1 MKTLRKFSLALLSMI
16 LLFTLTSCDGSGS
29 GIGTGVSDT
38 AKVEKSVLSVMNTA
52 LGTDFTN
59 DESLRSKADYIWDKV
74 DKNGRIFWTQSVYVP
89 ESENGKLFWVEPIY
103 DSNTFGEDS
112 KFQLTAFTEEEL
124 KKYENPSKELLAQ
137 VKQKVEN
144 VAYNTEITSLC
155 VTARNIGGKVYVVYV
170 KESRSK

>member
-1 MKTLRKFSLALLSMI
+1 MKILRKFSIALLSMV
-16 LLFTLTSCDGSGS
+16 LLFTLTSCG
-29 GIGTGVSDT
+29 GTGAVSVDA

-74 DKNGRIFWTQSVYVP
+74 DENGRIFWTQSVYFP
-89 ESENGKLFWVEPIY
+89 EGENGEIFWVAPIY
-103 DSNTFGEDS
+103 DSDTFGEDS

-137 VKQKVEN
+137 VKQKIGPADN
-144 VAYNTEITSLC
+144 YTELTSLC
-155 VTARNIGGKVYVVYV
+155 VTARNISGKVYVVYV
-170 KESRSK
+170 RELRSK

>member
-16 LLFTLTSCDGSGS
+16 LLFTLTSCDGSGT
-29 GIGTGVSDT
+29 GTGVSDT
-38 AKVEKSVLSVMNTA
+38 AKVEKSVLSVMNAA

-74 DKNGRIFWTQSVYVP
+74 DKNGRIFWTQSIYYP
-89 ESENGKLFWVEPIY
+89 EGENGERFWVEPIY
-103 DSNTFGEDS
+103 DSDTFGEDS

-124 KKYENPSKELLAQ
+124 KKYENPSKELLEQ
-137 VKQKVEN
+137 VKQKIGAADN
-144 VAYNTEITSLC
+144 YTEVTSLC

-170 KESRSK
+170 REIRSK

>member
-1 MKTLRKFSLALLSMI
+1 MKTIRKFSLVLLSMV
-16 LLFTLTSCDGSGS
+16 LLFTLTSCDE
-29 GIGTGVSDT
+29 TGAVSVDT

-74 DKNGRIFWTQSVYVP
+74 DKNGRIFWTQSIYYP
-89 ESENGKLFWVEPIY
+89 EGENGERFWVEPIY
-103 DSNTFGEDS
+103 DSDTFAEDS

-124 KKYENPSKELLAQ
+124 KKYASPSKELLAQ
-137 VKQKVEN
+137 VKQKIGAADN
-144 VAYNTEITSLC
+144 YTEVTSLC

-170 KESRSK
+170 REIRSK

>member
-1 MKTLRKFSLALLSMI
+1 MRTIRKFSLVLLSMV
-16 LLFTLTSCDGSGS
+16 LLFTLTSCDE
-29 GIGTGVSDT
+29 TGAVSVDT

-59 DESLRSKADYIWDKV
+59 DESLRGKADYIWDKV
-74 DKNGRIFWTQSVYVP
+74 DKNGRIFWTQSIYYP
-89 ESENGKLFWVEPIY
+89 EGENGERFWIEPIY
-103 DSNTFGEDS
+103 DSDTFGEDS

-137 VKQKVEN
+137 VKQKIGAADN
-144 VAYNTEITSLC
+144 YTEVTSLC

-170 KESRSK
+170 REIRSK